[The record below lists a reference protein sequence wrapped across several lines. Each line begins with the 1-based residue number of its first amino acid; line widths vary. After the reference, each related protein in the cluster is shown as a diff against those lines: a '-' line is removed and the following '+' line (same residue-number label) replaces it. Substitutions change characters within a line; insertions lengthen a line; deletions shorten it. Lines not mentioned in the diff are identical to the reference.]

1 MSEPFKIDRH
11 INVGHIFTTAI
22 IIVSAVVAY
31 VRLEGKV
38 ELNADN
44 IADNARAIV
53 ATEQRRTHELSEI
66 KGLLVRIEEK
76 LDRKVD
82 K

>member
-11 INVGHIFTTAI
+11 INVGHIFTTAFV
-22 IIVSAVVAY
+22 IVSAVVAY

-38 ELNADN
+38 DLNTDN
-44 IADNARAIV
+44 IADNANAII
-53 ATEQRRTHELSEI
+53 ASERRRTQELSEI
-66 KGLLVRIEEK
+66 KSLLVRIEEK